1 MLDLSNNVI
10 AEVADN
16 YAKNRFKVDQLLMR
30 ENQIRLVGKSSFKNF
45 LWINYTS
52 LEGNPAHTIGRT
64 AQRERALLL
73 QTTKDQSY
81 TACS

>member
-1 MLDLSNNVI
+1 LLLDLSNNVI

-16 YAKNRFKVDQLLMR
+16 YAKNRFKVDQLLLR

-52 LEGNPAHTIGRT
+52 LEGNPAHTIGKNN
-64 AQRERALLL
+64 AEIANN
-73 QTTKDQSY
+73 
-81 TACS
+81 